1 MADIDRIREL
11 ELKSLYPEVSY
22 MEGISGIDKETPE
35 KKGSLTEGLKKHTNL
50 YDVYLGS
57 LLDAILTNHPNPG
70 EYVKR
75 SMLDNLMIRDISL
88 NEKEDILLDIG
99 TQYMET
105 DPYNR
110 DLGIIPFRDEIG
122 FTIKKKF

>member
-75 SMLDNLMIRDISL
+75 SMLDNLMFGNIPL
-88 NEKEDILLDIG
+88 NEKEDLLLDIYSG
-99 TQYMET
+99 EY
-105 DPYNR
+105 DR
-110 DLGIIPFRDEIG
+110 GL
-122 FTIKKKF
+122 TIKKTF